1 MKTKLLFLVTM
12 LAFCFGCVF
21 AQSSNKELNKKASKA
36 ARKEAKAYKKEGW
49 MVTPGALPLD
59 KQLDR
64 AYLMQYE
71 IDDNGYPKQIVGEGR
86 SIGGNYDAAKMQAI
100 EIAKQN
106 LAGMIQTEI
115 TAIIENTISNQQLE
129 EEEAVS
135 ITKTINASKNLIS
148 QSIGRTITILEAYRT
163 LNNKNK
169 EVVVRLAYNGAM
181 AKKAALNA
189 VKNELEKRGD
199 ELHKQLDKVMGF

>member
-1 MKTKLLFLVTM
+1 
-12 LAFCFGCVF
+12 
-21 AQSSNKELNKKASKA
+21 
-36 ARKEAKAYKKEGW
+36 
-49 MVTPGALPLD
+49 
-59 KQLDR
+59 
-64 AYLMQYE
+64 
-71 IDDNGYPKQIVGEGR
+71 
-86 SIGGNYDAAKMQAI
+86 
-100 EIAKQN
+100 
-106 LAGMIQTEI
+106 MIQTEI

>member
-1 MKTKLLFLVTM
+1 MRKLLFLVTL
-12 LAFCFGCVF
+12 LALCCGNVV
-21 AQSSNKELNKKASKA
+21 AQSSKSQMNKKASKE

-49 MVTPGALPLD
+49 MITPGALPLE
-59 KQLDR
+59 KQLDK
-64 AYLMQYE
+64 AYSMQYE
-71 IDDNGYPKQIVGEGR
+71 CDENGYPKFIMGEGR

-106 LAGMIQTEI
+106 LAGKIQTEI

-135 ITKTINASKNLIS
+135 ITKTINSSKNLIS
-148 QSIGRTITILEAYRT
+148 QSIGRTITVVETYRT
-163 LNNKNK
+163 LKNKNK
-169 EVVVRLAYNGAM
+169 EVLVRLAYNSES

-189 VKNELEKRGD
+189 VKKDLEKRGE
-199 ELHKQLDKVMGF
+199 ELHKQLDKVLGF